1 MIEVIPFASLG
12 RFDNEW
18 LAARYGLEGELISGW
33 GAARLVSAGPAR
45 KHMSPRRILI
55 SG

>member
-18 LAARYGLEGELISGW
+18 LDARYHFSF
-33 GAARLVSAGPAR
+33 ANHHHP
-45 KHMSPRRILI
+45 
-55 SG
+55 